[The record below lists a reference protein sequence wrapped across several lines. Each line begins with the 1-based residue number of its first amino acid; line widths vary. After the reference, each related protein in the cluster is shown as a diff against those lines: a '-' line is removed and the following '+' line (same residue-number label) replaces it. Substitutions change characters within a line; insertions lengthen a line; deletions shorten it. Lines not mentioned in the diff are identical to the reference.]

1 MLNGK
6 IRRFSKVIYKENKK
20 EEYDVSST
28 NICYERLDLYYD
40 IKHKIGVEKR
50 KIMADLEV
58 GVIYDFIYEGSN
70 DTDLYN
76 YVVLKRDGNI
86 YYIAEF
92 YNDFF
97 YEKQERYLGDCWIKC
112 DVKETLGIDLDEWEE
127 KEIKCYDELPDMRK
141 KVAEYIKE
149 LEMEIDRCEKFLVE
163 RYSEPEKETV
173 EGRQNDKIENKIIE
187 SRIQTLNQVKG
198 DLQSRLEELI

>member
-1 MLNGK
+1 MGK
-6 IRRFSKVIYKENKK
+6 YEDSVKLYIKRTKK

-28 NICYERLDLYYD
+28 NICYEGLGFYYD

-58 GVIYDFIYEGSN
+58 GIIYDFIYEGSN

-86 YYIAEF
+86 YYIAEY

-97 YEKQERYLGDCWIKC
+97 YEMQERYLGDCWIKC
-112 DVKETLGIDLDEWEE
+112 DVKETLGIDLNEWEE

-141 KVAEYIKE
+141 KVAEYIRE
-149 LEMEIDRCEKFLVE
+149 LETEIDRCEKNLIE

-173 EGRQNDKIENKIIE
+173 EERQNDKIENKIIE